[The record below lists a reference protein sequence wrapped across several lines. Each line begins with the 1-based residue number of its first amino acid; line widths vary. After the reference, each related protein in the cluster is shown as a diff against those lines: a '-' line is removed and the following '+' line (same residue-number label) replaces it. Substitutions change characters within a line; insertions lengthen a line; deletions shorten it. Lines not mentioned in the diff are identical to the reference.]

1 MVKKKNNSKSIAMV
15 VEGAVDIFED
25 EDFRGI
31 VSEAVRFLSLSTHR
45 MVRLR
50 DPQNTIRT

>member
-1 MVKKKNNSKSIAMV
+1 MV
-15 VEGAVDIFED
+15 VAFLAGAVDIFED